1 MKNDTNIVLKK
12 NIFGIIAVVIA
23 FISLS
28 IALIPTTV
36 ETISPPPEVKID
48 ITQTIKDKAKSLF
61 SSEEEQQAPPLK
73 AEPKIDYDKIKR
85 ISGITSIVLGLIA
98 FMAAIISY
106 IKSENKRL
114 YKSTFAICTV
124 ALLVNFHWLA
134 IFMLVLLL
142 IFIFS
147 GDFTGGA
154 EAGGLFD
161 FSNLSPGG
169 VMLLLFFIAIPI
181 LFIATFVLD
190 LGVLAIIAIIVVL
203 FIIGYMASSF
213 MD

>member
-1 MKNDTNIVLKK
+1 MQSDTNVILRK
-12 NIFGIIAVVIA
+12 NVFGIIAVVIA

-28 IALIPTTV
+28 IAMIPKMV

-61 SSEEEQQAPPLK
+61 SNEEEKSPPPK
-73 AEPKIDYDKIKR
+73 IEPKIDYDKVKR
-85 ISGITSIVLGLIA
+85 ISGIVSISFGLLA
-98 FMAAIISY
+98 FIMGIISY

-114 YKSTFAICTV
+114 YKSTFAICVV

-134 IFMLVLLL
+134 IFMLLLLL

-161 FSNLSPGG
+161 LSSLSPGG
-169 VMLLLFFIAIPI
+169 VILLLFFIAIPI
-181 LFIATFVLD
+181 LFISVFVLD
-190 LGVLAIIAIIVVL
+190 LGVLAILAIIIVL
-203 FIIGYMASSF
+203 FVIGYMASSF
-213 MD
+213 LE